1 MPSVQC
7 RVWPRVPDTIHGL
20 HGLWL
25 PFINAGIAAQ
35 EA

>member
-1 MPSVQC
+1 
-7 RVWPRVPDTIHGL
+7 VPDTIHGL